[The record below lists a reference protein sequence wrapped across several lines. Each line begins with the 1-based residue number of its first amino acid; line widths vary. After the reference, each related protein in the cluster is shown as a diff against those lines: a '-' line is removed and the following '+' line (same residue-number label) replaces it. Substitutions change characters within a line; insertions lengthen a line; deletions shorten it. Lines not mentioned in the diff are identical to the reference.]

1 MPDTRNTATGSA
13 DVVIVGGGSAGAVL
27 ASRLSEDPFRSV
39 LLLEAG
45 QDYAADAVPDDLRD
59 ARHVP
64 GDPDHDWG
72 YTSRGNAKSPEIP
85 TPRGKAM
92 GGSSAVNATA
102 AVRAR
107 ADDFAKWARHGV
119 EGWSFAEVMD
129 TYKALE
135 NTPDGDDAYHG
146 RSGPFPIRQRSYEG
160 LSPSLKAFVDASVA
174 EGYPRVHDFN
184 GRSQHGVDGYPLNTV
199 DGIRE
204 STAVTYLTNE
214 VRRRPNLTV
223 RGDVTVDRVLF
234 DGPAAI
240 GIVTADGEVIG
251 AGEVVL
257 SAGAYGSPSIL
268 LRSGVGPAGD
278 LAALGIPVVA
288 DLPVGQHLQD
298 QPFFYNAYALKAG
311 ADMDPVMGALL
322 WTASSE
328 AQGDE
333 LDLHVT
339 ATHLM
344 DPSYSPTGAA
354 IVLAIAVVT
363 PESRGTLRLRSR
375 DPQAPPNIDNNFL
388 AEERDRRRL
397 LEGVKVSRRI
407 GRNDAFAQHVELEML
422 PGDGVEDGAALGE
435 FIESNLA
442 TYGHP
447 TSSVPMG
454 GNGDRFAVVDSDG
467 AVIGLSN
474 LRVIDA
480 SVMPATP
487 STATNL
493 TTIMI
498 AEHLA
503 KRSYGA

>member
-1 MPDTRNTATGSA
+1 
-13 DVVIVGGGSAGAVL
+13 
-27 ASRLSEDPFRSV
+27 
-39 LLLEAG
+39 
-45 QDYAADAVPDDLRD
+45 
-59 ARHVP
+59 
-64 GDPDHDWG
+64 
-72 YTSRGNAKSPEIP
+72 
-85 TPRGKAM
+85 
-92 GGSSAVNATA
+92 
-102 AVRAR
+102 
-107 ADDFAKWARHGV
+107 
-119 EGWSFAEVMD
+119 
-129 TYKALE
+129 
-135 NTPDGDDAYHG
+135 
-146 RSGPFPIRQRSYEG
+146 
-160 LSPSLKAFVDASVA
+160 
-174 EGYPRVHDFN
+174 
-184 GRSQHGVDGYPLNTV
+184 
-199 DGIRE
+199 
-204 STAVTYLTNE
+204 
-214 VRRRPNLTV
+214 
-223 RGDVTVDRVLF
+223 VLF

-422 PGDGVEDGAALGE
+422 PGDGVEDDAALGE

-503 KRSYGA
+503 RRIYGA